1 MTSLKRFFIL
11 LATALMMLPG
21 CKKGIEIK
29 TIEINQGWQFRQI
42 GKEKWCKAAVPGCVH
57 TDLMA
62 NGLLEDPFYRDNEKK
77 AQWVEEKDWEYQ
89 TCFTVDK
96 KLLKKEN
103 IEIVFY
109 GLDTYARVYLNDSP
123 VLEAD
128 NMFREWRAEV
138 KPLLKLG
145 ENALRIHF
153 RSPVKE
159 VQPRWEQLGYE
170 LPGGPRVMTRKAPYH
185 YGWDWGPRLVT
196 CGTWRPVVLRAWNSA
211 RIQSLQLVQQALEP
225 ENARLSA
232 ELEIEPNASA
242 VGQRAKI
249 SILEQDKTLA
259 HTTLQLKP
267 GINRVALEFEIEN
280 PRPWWT
286 NGLGEPYL
294 YYLKARLKLGGR
306 LLDEVSQSIGL
317 RTVELVTGKDEKGE
331 RFYFRLNGVPLF
343 IKGANYIPQDSFVTR
358 VTDAQY
364 KKLVHDARVANMNML
379 RVWGGGIYEN
389 DIFYDLCDEA
399 GILVWQDFM
408 FACAM
413 YPGDDDFLENVRQEA
428 VDNVKRLRHH
438 ACIALWCGNNEVS
451 EGWHNWGWRDRFS
464 LQRREQIWNDYQKL
478 FHDILPQVVKEHDN
492 GRFYWPSS
500 PKYGRGNVHSQ
511 YEGDSHYWGVWHDGE
526 PFDVFKKKI
535 PRFMSEFGFQSFP
548 RMETIE
554 RFTRIGDH
562 DIDSEVMK
570 VHQKHPRGLE
580 LIKTYMA
587 RDYPVPIKLEH
598 FLYISRLL
606 QAEGMRT
613 GIEAHRRAKPY
624 CMGTLYWQL
633 NDCWPAVSWSGI
645 DYYGG
650 WKALHYFV
658 GRAYEDVLVSPVEED
673 GRLKVYIVSDKL
685 QPLDGWLVMK
695 LVDFPGKMLWEQA
708 VVCRIDANSS
718 RACFEIDIEKLLE
731 GKDRGSVVFSAEFR
745 QDEKITAANLY
756 YFVPPRELRLL
767 DPDIKINIIS
777 GDEEWEGVM
786 EGEFEISSDTLVK
799 NVYFSIY
806 DIDTPRPLVHFS
818 DNYFDLLPGETR
830 VICFSSDRPV
840 KNFRMKLGMV
850 SLNDVQMVMN
860 KDQ

>member
-1 MTSLKRFFIL
+1 MMNFKRFFIL
-11 LATALMMLPG
+11 LAAALVLVTG
-21 CKKGIEIK
+21 CKRGIEIK
-29 TIEINQGWQFRQI
+29 TIEINQGWQFRQK
-42 GKEKWCKAAVPGCVH
+42 GKEKWFKAIVPGCVH

-77 AQWVEEKDWEYQ
+77 AQWVEEEDWEYL
-89 TCFTVDK
+89 TRFTVDK

-103 IEIVFY
+103 IEIVLY
-109 GLDTYARVYLNDSP
+109 GLDTYAQVYLNDSP
-123 VLEAD
+123 LLEAD

-145 ENALRIHF
+145 ENTLRIHF
-153 RSPVKE
+153 RSPVKK

-170 LPGGPRVMTRKAPYH
+170 LPEGPQVMTRKAPYH

-196 CGTWRPVVLRAWNSA
+196 CGTWRPVVLKAWNRA
-211 RIQSLQLVQQALEP
+211 RIQSLQIVQQALEP
-225 ENARLSA
+225 GNARLTA
-232 ELEIEPNASA
+232 ELEIEANASA
-242 VGQRAKI
+242 VGQTAKI

-267 GINRVALEFEIEN
+267 GTNRVALEFEIKN
-280 PRPWWT
+280 PRLWWT
-286 NGLGEPYL
+286 NGLGEPHL
-294 YYLKARLKLGGR
+294 YHLKARLKLGSR
-306 LLDEVSQSIGL
+306 LLDEVSQAIGL
-317 RTVELVTGKDEKGE
+317 RTVELVTEKDEKGE
-331 RFYFRLNGVPLF
+331 SFYFKLNGVPLF

-364 KKLVHDARVANMNML
+364 KKLIPDARDANMNML

-389 DIFYDLCDEA
+389 DIFYDLCDQA

-408 FACAM
+408 FACGM
-413 YPGDDDFLENVRQEA
+413 YPGNDDFLKNVRQEA

-451 EGWHNWGWRDRFS
+451 EAWHNWGWQERFS
-464 LQRREQIWNDYQKL
+464 SQQQEQIWSDYQKL
-478 FHDILPQVVKEHDN
+478 FHDILPQVVKEYDN

-500 PKYGRGNVHSQ
+500 PRYGRGNERSQ

-624 CMGTLYWQL
+624 CMGTLYWQM

-645 DYYGG
+645 DYYGN

-658 GRAYEDVLVSPVEED
+658 GKAYEDVLVSPVEED
-673 GRLKVYIVSDKL
+673 GKLKVYIVSDKL
-685 QPLDGWLVMK
+685 QSLEGLLVMK
-695 LVDFPGKMLWEQA
+695 LMDFSGKTLWEQA
-708 VVCRIDANSS
+708 EVCRIDANSS
-718 RACFEIDIEKLLE
+718 RSCFEIEVKELLE

-745 QDEKITAANLY
+745 QSEKIIAANLY
-756 YFVPPRELRLL
+756 YFVSPKELRLL
-767 DPDIKINIIS
+767 EPDIKINIIS
-777 GDEEWEGVM
+777 GDEEWEGVTK
-786 EGEFEISSDTLVK
+786 GGFEISSDTLVK
-799 NVYFSIY
+799 NVYLSIY
-806 DIDTPRPLVHFS
+806 DIDRPRPLMHFS

-830 VICFSSDRPV
+830 VICFSSDRLV
-840 KNFRMKLGMV
+840 KNFGMKLGMV
-850 SLNDVQMVMN
+850 SLRDVSQTVSR
-860 KDQ
+860 